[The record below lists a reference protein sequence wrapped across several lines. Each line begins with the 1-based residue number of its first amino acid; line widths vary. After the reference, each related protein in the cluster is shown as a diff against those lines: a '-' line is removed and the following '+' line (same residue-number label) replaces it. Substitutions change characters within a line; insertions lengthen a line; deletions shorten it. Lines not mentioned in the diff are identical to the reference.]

1 MVQCDTVRVQYGTVN
16 SEEDDTVVSYIL
28 YPGTVLYSRLISF
41 SGGTL
46 TFLRGVQ
53 GNPNFFPILVQG
65 DAVHGMWP
73 I

>member
-1 MVQCDTVRVQYGTVN
+1 MPKKGSTAVKVTFMTMTLVTPVTAVKFDYGAVQY
-16 SEEDDTVVSYIL
+16 
-28 YPGTVLYSRLISF
+28 RLFSF
-41 SGGTL
+41 SGG

-65 DAVHGMWP
+65 DAVDGMSP